1 MVLELFWM
9 EDSMEELGIMDTLDT
24 DPNIMELVDIAWKIN
39 IKVIIKNFMLQL
51 SNKKLGNQC
60 QDFRL

>member
-24 DPNIMELVDIAWKIN
+24 DPNIMELVDIACKIN
-39 IKVIIKNFMLQL
+39 TKVIIRFHATIIK
-51 SNKKLGNQC
+51 
-60 QDFRL
+60 